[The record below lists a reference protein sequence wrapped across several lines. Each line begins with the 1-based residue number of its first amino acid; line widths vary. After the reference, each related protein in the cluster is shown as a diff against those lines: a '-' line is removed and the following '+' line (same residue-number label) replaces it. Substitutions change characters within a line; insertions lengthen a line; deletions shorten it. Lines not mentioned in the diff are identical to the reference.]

1 MNHRDIA
8 NRQIKNLVNNSYMVL
23 STTVLYQNDSLT
35 ISLSVC
41 KHVAIYR
48 YKILYHDD
56 DIDNYIIRTII
67 LWIIRIKT
75 IVRLKSS

>member
-1 MNHRDIA
+1 MNHKDLA
-8 NRQIKNLVNNSYMVL
+8 NRQIKSLVNNTSYMVL

-48 YKILYHDD
+48 YKIVYNED
-56 DIDNYIIRTII
+56 DIDNYIIRMII
-67 LWIIRIKT
+67 LWIIKLRQ
-75 IVRLKSS
+75 SYD